1 MVLLY
6 GVSLGLDKQKYW
18 VLSGLLFGLYNLLM
32 YFYMCKLLNFFGFET
47 DNIHLS
53 YSVNQKTELLS
64 AVKVTLVLFLSAYL
78 SCLQFDSETKFY
90 FANLFAGIL
99 LYRVYLFH
107 QSTVEDEMQM
117 FPVFKL
123 SSSTFFVLFC
133 ITMQEGL

>member
-6 GVSLGLDKQKYW
+6 VVSLSLDKQKYW

-64 AVKVTLVLFLSAYL
+64 AVKVTSVLFLSAYL
-78 SCLQFDSETKFY
+78 SCL
-90 FANLFAGIL
+90 
-99 LYRVYLFH
+99 
-107 QSTVEDEMQM
+107 
-117 FPVFKL
+117 
-123 SSSTFFVLFC
+123 
-133 ITMQEGL
+133 